1 MTGQTSKRIRL
12 NDSAEEMNTLIDPE
26 AISDVIMR
34 RMTEALKETFSK
46 SPTKT
51 EKHSNPE
58 TNQILNTVLPPIITT
73 VVSAVTECLN
83 KFIEAIEKREETKRE
98 TGHDEKLC
106 AQMRTLTYEND
117 RLQQYSRRENIRI
130 HGVQED
136 RGETGE
142 ITEKKALAVLR
153 ATGVTVDDQ
162 DIAACHRVGKPR
174 AGPKAIIV
182 RFVSR
187 RKRTQVM
194 KSKKKLKEQSGMQKT
209 FINDD
214 LTTLRSRL
222 YGYVRALPCVDKAW
236 TVDGKIFAMKKSP
249 PGTNQEDQRPTIVE
263 TPDDLF
269 RLGVDKVD
277 FAKLGLTHI
286 AFNEQ

>member
-12 NDSAEEMNTLIDPE
+12 NDSADEITTLIDPE

-34 RMTEALKETFSK
+34 KMTEALKDTFTK
-46 SPTKT
+46 SPT
-51 EKHSNPE
+51 EKHTNPD
-58 TNQILNTVLPPIITT
+58 TGKILNTVLPAIITT

-83 KFIEAIEKREETKRE
+83 KFIEAIDKREETNRE
-98 TGHDEKLC
+98 TSHDVNLS

-130 HGVQED
+130 HRVEED
-136 RGETGE
+136 QGETGE
-142 ITEKKALAVLR
+142 TTEKKALAVLR

-174 AGPKAIIV
+174 GGPKAIIV

-187 RKRTQVM
+187 RKRTQIM
-194 KSKKKLKEQSGMQKT
+194 KNKKKLKEQSGMKRT

-236 TVDGKIFAMKKSP
+236 TVDGKVFALKKSP
-249 PGTNQEDQRPTIVE
+249 PGSNPTDQRPYIIE

-269 RLGVDKVD
+269 RIGEDKID
-277 FAKLGLTHI
+277 YAKLGLKNI
-286 AFNEQ
+286 AFDEQ